1 MLNTLLIAT
10 KNLQLPSYPF
20 TDFLCLVDFHG
31 LNELNEDDSPW
42 ASKFLQNF
50 FAKFCF
56 PVANTRMWE
65 KFTDLAFKTS
75 TQKIEIKPV
84 EFLYI

>member
-1 MLNTLLIAT
+1 MIL
-10 KNLQLPSYPF
+10 
-20 TDFLCLVDFHG
+20 HG
-31 LNELNEDDSPW
+31 LQKL
-42 ASKFLQNF
+42 